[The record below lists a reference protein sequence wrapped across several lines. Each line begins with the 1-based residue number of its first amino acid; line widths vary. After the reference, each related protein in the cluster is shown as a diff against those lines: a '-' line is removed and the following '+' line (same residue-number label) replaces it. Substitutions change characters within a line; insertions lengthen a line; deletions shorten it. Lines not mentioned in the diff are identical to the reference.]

1 MTNPA
6 IQIFPDL
13 DALSRAAA
21 QELISLAQA
30 APSSGSAPFAAALSG
45 GSTPK
50 YFYELLATPE
60 CSPQM
65 PWPRVHLFQVDER
78 CVPPDDSRS
87 NYCMMREAMLGAVPA
102 QFHRM
107 EAEDPDRN
115 AASARYAADL
125 RRTLGAGTGE
135 WPRLDVIYLGL
146 GEDGHTASLF
156 PETTALAERGL
167 AVCPNYVAKLDM
179 YRLTLT
185 LPVLNA
191 AKRVIFLVSGAGKAE
206 ILREVL
212 KPSVPARYPAQLVQ
226 PESGAVVW
234 YVDKAAAAGLP

>member
-1 MTNPA
+1 MTRPE
-6 IQIFPDL
+6 IHIYSDL
-13 DALSRAAA
+13 DDLSRAAA

-30 APSSGSAPFAAALSG
+30 APSSGSPPFAAALSG

-50 YFYELLATPE
+50 HFYELLATPE
-60 CSPQM
+60 FSTRM

-78 CVPPDDSRS
+78 CVPPDDPRS
-87 NYCMMREAMLGAVPA
+87 NYRMMREAMLSAVPA

-107 EAEDPDRN
+107 DAEDPDRN

-125 RRTLGAGTGE
+125 RRTLDANSGE

-156 PETTALAERGL
+156 PETAALAERSL

-191 AKRVIFLVSGAGKAE
+191 AKRVIFMVSGAGKAE
-206 ILREVL
+206 MLREIL
-212 KPSVPARYPAQLVQ
+212 QPSAPVRYPAQWVQ
-226 PESGAVVW
+226 PESGSVTW
-234 YVDKAAAAGLP
+234 YVDKAAAAGLG